1 MLLQVTQSQ
10 LLTPYSAIKSVY
22 LLSLQHPQGERLSYQ
37 PGDWLT
43 VQAVNPPELVEK
55 LLECLRLSGEETVCL
70 RRAGEVKVSEAL
82 GKHLEI
88 TQLNPAILN
97 KMQRQL
103 QLGEW
108 QDRQAMIEHAYGRD
122 ILDLLTEFPH
132 MAQMGI
138 EFLDW
143 LAPLAPRYYS
153 IASASDK
160 TVQILFKAV
169 RYRFNDREKSG
180 VASNFL
186 AGLTSGDLIEADFK
200 ENPMFKLPEDPQTP
214 IVMFG
219 AGTGLAPFLGFM
231 QQRVRQLDGGDNLLF
246 FGETEKAHS
255 CLCCDQLEEWKAAG
269 RLELF
274 LAFSRDQAEKRYV
287 QHLMLE
293 QKEKLWSLWEAGA
306 VLYICGSQ
314 QYLAPALET
323 LWQKW
328 FMEELGLDASAA
340 QALWQ
345 QSRKQKR
352 IQLDVY

>member
-1 MLLQVTQSQ
+1 MQLQITQSQ
-10 LLTPYSAIKSVY
+10 LLTARSAIKSVY
-22 LLSLQHPQGERLSYQ
+22 LVTLQHPQGERLSYQ

-43 VQAVNPPELVEK
+43 VQAINPVELVRQ
-55 LLECLRLSGEETVCL
+55 LLERLNLSGTETVSL
-70 RRAGEVKVSEAL
+70 RKAGEVSVSEAL
-82 GKHLEI
+82 GRHLEI

-108 QDRQAMIEHAYGRD
+108 SDRSAMIEYAYGRD
-122 ILDLLTEFPH
+122 ILDLLTEFPQ
-132 MAQMGI
+132 MARMGI

-160 TVQILFKAV
+160 TVQVLFKAV
-169 RYRFNDREKSG
+169 RYRFNDRDKSG

-186 AGLTSGDLIEADFK
+186 ASLSCGDLIEADFK
-200 ENPMFKLPEDPQTP
+200 ENPMFKLPDDPQTP

-231 QQRVRQLDGGDNLLF
+231 QQRVREVNGGDNLLF
-246 FGETEKAHS
+246 FGETEKANA
-255 CLCCDQLEEWKAAG
+255 CLCCDQLEAWEAAG

-287 QHLMLE
+287 QHLMDE
-293 QKEKLWSLWEAGA
+293 QRERLWFLWEAGA
-306 VLYICGSQ
+306 VIYICGSQ
-314 QYLAPALET
+314 KHLAPALEG
-323 LWQKW
+323 LWQQW
-328 FMEELGLDASAA
+328 FIEELALDAAAA

>member
-1 MLLQVTQSQ
+1 MQLQITQSQ
-10 LLTPYSAIKSVY
+10 LLTPHSAIKSVY
-22 LLSLQHPQGERLSYQ
+22 LVTLQHPQGERLSYQ

-43 VQAVNPPELVEK
+43 VQAVNPAGLVRQI
-55 LLECLRLSGEETVCL
+55 LERLNLSGSEVVRL
-70 RRAGEVKVSEAL
+70 RKAGEVSVSDAL
-82 GKHLEI
+82 GRHLEI

-108 QDRQAMIEHAYGRD
+108 SGRAAMIEYAYGRD
-122 ILDLLTEFPH
+122 ILDLLTEFPQ

-160 TVQILFKAV
+160 TVQVLFKAV

-186 AGLTSGDLIEADFK
+186 AGLSCGDLIEAEFK
-200 ENPMFKLPEDPQTP
+200 ENPMFKLPDDPLTP

-231 QQRVRQLDGGDNLLF
+231 QQRVQQANGGDNLLF
-246 FGETEKAHS
+246 FGETEKAHA

-269 RLELF
+269 RLDLF
-274 LAFSRDQAEKRYV
+274 LAFSRDQADKRYV
-287 QHLMLE
+287 QHLMQE
-293 QKEKLWSLWEAGA
+293 QKEKLWALWEAGA
-306 VLYICGSQ
+306 VIYICGSQ
-314 QYLAPALET
+314 QHLAPALEA

-340 QALWQ
+340 LALWQ